1 MVMKS
6 VLQTMSFN
14 EWFKLAERDPSAFES
29 VRRTL
34 IDELIESA
42 PTEQR
47 QRLRCLQW
55 RIDQERRRSSSPL
68 GACIRMSNMMWER
81 VTGKNGLLENVG
93 RLRGIEHGLEEGDPG
108 PESATLIPLYPQG

>member
-1 MVMKS
+1 MTMKS

-14 EWFKLAERDPSAFES
+14 EWFKLAEQDPSAFES
-29 VRRTL
+29 IRRTL

-42 PTEQR
+42 PTEQQ

-93 RLRGIEHGLEEGDPG
+93 RLRGIEHSQDEDDPS
-108 PESATLIPLYPQG
+108 PDSAKVIPLYPKG